1 MKTIIK
7 VAIIFLLV
15 LAGGGFYAWKQ
26 LVEPVA
32 IELKAKD
39 QVKFDLMMVEAASLV
54 GFGEAQK
61 LYDELQ
67 AMTPKDVLDVRY
79 RKWKEINESDEEF
92 SKTHLEGEQKSRRKV
107 DSERKS
113 THNKKIN
120 TLISTHEKT
129 KIRANFWKN
138 SKPQQKVMALRE
150 KCVKYLKMEEMDRR
164 RRKNVLEIS
173 RVSSIL
179 DRPNKVSCGKKTA
192 DICLAISLAEYC
204 MDLVPATDK
213 DKTVIQA
220 IQRLKGKMNYFYYL
234 KMLEEM
240 GIPTKDLEFEQQ
252 LKGVSNFFT
261 EF

>member
-15 LAGGGFYAWKQ
+15 LAGGGFYVWKQ
-26 LVEPVA
+26 LEPMA

-39 QVKFDLMMVEAASLV
+39 QEKFDLMIVEATSLV

-61 LYDELQ
+61 LYDELK

-120 TLISTHEKT
+120 TLIFNPEKT
-129 KIRANFWKN
+129 KMRANFWKN

-150 KCVKYLKMEEMDRR
+150 KCVKYLKIEEIDRR
-164 RRKNVLEIS
+164 RRKNVLELS
-173 RVSSIL
+173 RLSSIL
-179 DRPNKVSCGKKTA
+179 DRPNKVSCDKKIV
-192 DICLAISLAEYC
+192 DICLSVSLSEYC
-204 MDLVPATDK
+204 MNIVPDTDE
-213 DKTVIQA
+213 DKIVFQA
-220 IQRLKGKMNYFYYL
+220 VKRLKGEMNYFYYL
-234 KMLEEM
+234 KVLEEM
-240 GIPTKDLEFEQQ
+240 GIPIKDIEFDQQ
-252 LKGVSNFFT
+252 LKGISSFFT

>member
-26 LVEPVA
+26 LEPVA

-39 QVKFDLMMVEAASLV
+39 QGKFDLMMVEAISLV
-54 GFGEAQK
+54 GLGEAQK

-92 SKTHLEGEQKSRRKV
+92 SKTHLEGEQKSRRQV

-120 TLISTHEKT
+120 TLSSNPEKT
-129 KIRANFWKN
+129 KLRANFWKN

-150 KCVKYLKMEEMDRR
+150 KCVKYLKIEETDGR
-164 RRKNVLEIS
+164 RRKNVLELS
-173 RVSSIL
+173 RLSSIL
-179 DRPNKVSCGKKTA
+179 DRPNKVSCDKKVA
-192 DICLAISLAEYC
+192 DICLSVSLSEYC
-204 MDLVPATDK
+204 MNIVPDTDE
-213 DKTVIQA
+213 DKIVFQA
-220 IQRLKGKMNYFYYL
+220 VKRLKGEIGYFYYL
-234 KMLEEM
+234 KVLEEM
-240 GIPTKDLEFEQQ
+240 GIPIKDLDFDLQ
-252 LKGVSNFFT
+252 LKGVSSFFT

>member
-15 LAGGGFYAWKQ
+15 LVAGGFYAWKQ
-26 LVEPVA
+26 IEPVA
-32 IELKAKD
+32 IELKVKD
-39 QVKFDLMMVEAASLV
+39 QEKFNLMMAEAMSLI

-79 RKWKEINESDEEF
+79 RKWKEMKEADEEF
-92 SKTHLEGEQKSRRKV
+92 SKTHLEGELKLRRKV

-120 TLISTHEKT
+120 TLISNPEKT
-129 KIRANFWKN
+129 KIRANFWQN

-150 KCVKYLKMEEMDRR
+150 KCAKYLKMEEMDRR